1 MAISIPWHPKP
12 EWRPT
17 YVLRKVPQVIPSSTT
32 PSLVVTDA
40 GNGYIKMPANPQG
53 PAALVSE
60 LVGTMLA
67 DWFGLPTFKYAL
79 VNASPAD
86 LEPESTDTEEV
97 PAFITMQESGEPWK
111 GTPKE
116 LKRLSNPE
124 VISWLVVFDTWV
136 GNVDRYSVRMQ
147 HGELRPHRNDGN
159 VFLSHQTEPKKLK
172 IMAYDHTHCHFALI
186 SASPQTEIQGKI
198 DDPAVYGNFP
208 EFSKLIKREIVR
220 EAASKLLEFTD
231 AESWRVVEAIPDE
244 WLTDPS
250 TRSRLA
256 EFVTG
261 RALYVADSIEGKLFP
276 QGELN
281 L

>member
-1 MAISIPWHPKP
+1 MAVPIPWHTNP
-12 EWRPT
+12 EWQPT
-17 YVLRKVPQVIPSSTT
+17 CILRKVPQFIPSSTT

-40 GNGYIKMPANPQG
+40 GIGYIKMPANPQG

-86 LEPESTDTEEV
+86 LETNSTDDTQV
-97 PAFITMQESGEPWK
+97 PAFITMLELGESWK
-111 GTPKE
+111 GTAKE

-124 VISWLVVFDTWV
+124 VISWLIVFDTWV
-136 GNVDRYSVRMQ
+136 GNVDRYSVRML
-147 HGELRPHRNDGN
+147 HGEQCPHRNDSN
-159 VFLSHQTEPKKLK
+159 VFLSYQTEPKKLK

-186 SASPQTEIQGKI
+186 STSPQSEIQSKI
-198 DDPAVYGNFP
+198 EDPAVYGNFP

-220 EAASKLLEFTD
+220 EAARKLLEFTD
-231 AESWRVVEAIPDE
+231 VESWRVVDTIPDE
-244 WLTDPS
+244 WLTDSS

-256 EFVTG
+256 EFAKG
-261 RALYVADSIEGKLFP
+261 RARHVADSVERKLFP

>member
-1 MAISIPWHPKP
+1 MAVSIPWHSKRD
-12 EWRPT
+12 WQPT
-17 YVLRKVPQVIPSSTT
+17 CILRKVPQDIPSSTA

-67 DWFGLPTFKYAL
+67 DWFELPTFKYSL
-79 VNASPAD
+79 INAAPAD
-86 LEPESTDTEEV
+86 LDPETTDESEV
-97 PAFITMQESGEPWK
+97 PAFITMQEPGEPWK
-111 GTPKE
+111 GTAKE

-124 VISWLVVFDTWV
+124 IISRLIVFDTWV
-136 GNVDRYSVRMQ
+136 GNFDRYSLRLK

-159 VFLSHQTEPKKLK
+159 VFLSHQTDPKRMK

-186 SASPQTEIQGKI
+186 SASPGTEIQGKI
-198 DDPAVYGNFP
+198 EDRAVYGNFP
-208 EFSKLIKREIVR
+208 EFSKLIKRDLVR
-220 EAASKLLEFTD
+220 EAAIKLLEFTD
-231 AESWRVVEAIPDE
+231 EEIQRVVETIPDE
-244 WLTDPS
+244 WLTDPT
-250 TRSRLA
+250 TRSRIA
-256 EFVTG
+256 EFVNG
-261 RALYVADSIEGKLFP
+261 RALFVGDSIERKLFP